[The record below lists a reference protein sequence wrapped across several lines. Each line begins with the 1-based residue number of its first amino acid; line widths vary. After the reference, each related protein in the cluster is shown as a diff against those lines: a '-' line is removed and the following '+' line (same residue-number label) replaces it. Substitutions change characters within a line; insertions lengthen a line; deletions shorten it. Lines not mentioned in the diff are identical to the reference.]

1 MANKV
6 ITMQLIRT
14 ILQALEKGFS
24 LRHISRELKL
34 SRKTVTL
41 YVSRLQ
47 NSSYSLNEL
56 RNLDDAALAS
66 LVYSAPGPSAGK
78 EDPRRVYFI
87 SRMPYFLSELKRT
100 GVTRLL
106 IWQEYFKENP
116 RGYAYTQFCVLLSQN
131 RKL

>member
-24 LRHISRELKL
+24 LRHISRELKS

-47 NSSYSLNEL
+47 NSPYSLTDL
-56 RNLDDAALAS
+56 RSLDDASLAS
-66 LVYSAPGPSAGK
+66 LVYSAQEPSAGK
-78 EDPRRVYFI
+78 EDARRVYFI
-87 SRMPYFLSELKRT
+87 SCMPYFLSELRRT

-106 IWQEYFKENP
+106 IWPYPYDRDHKWFSVW
-116 RGYAYTQFCVLLSQN
+116 CC
-131 RKL
+131 